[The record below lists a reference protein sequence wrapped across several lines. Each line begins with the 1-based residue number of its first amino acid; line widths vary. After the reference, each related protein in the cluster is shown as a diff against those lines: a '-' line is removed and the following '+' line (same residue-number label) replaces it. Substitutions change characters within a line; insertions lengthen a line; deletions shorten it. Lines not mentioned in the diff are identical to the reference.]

1 MPTPSRAGDIRKDP
15 RIIPEQI
22 SVEIRRQLLAPNYGL
37 QNDAFLDGTSIM
49 RPNHVLSRKV
59 REGCSGRHGQNG
71 TVVYGGTVMDRVPD
85 RVLGLRLQSGDI
97 KVHTLA
103 LPAGPVRR
111 GLGGAAGAPETH
123 PHA

>member
-1 MPTPSRAGDIRKDP
+1 MPAPSRAGDIRKGS
-15 RIIPEQI
+15 RIIPDQI
-22 SVEIRRQLLAPNYGL
+22 SVEIRRQLLARNYGL
-37 QNDAFLDGTSIM
+37 QNDAFLDGTIM
-49 RPNHVLSRKV
+49 RPNQVLPRKV

-103 LPAGPVRR
+103 LPAGPDRR
-111 GLGGAAGAPETH
+111 GLGGAARAPETH
-123 PHA
+123 